1 MPGLDGG
8 GIGAIAVHPSRSF
21 LAVAEKCKHR
31 SPNVYVY
38 KYPDLSL
45 HRVSWGRKGRVGE
58 LGEWPR
64 GMVRGGPQGGVQA
77 GLPPSGEVAGRGGRM
92 SSWGQPPATQSL
104 WLYASPSLIA

>member
-45 HRVSWGRKGRVGE
+45 HRVSWGDGEGVGE

-64 GMVRGGPQGGVQA
+64 GRVRRGPEGGVQA
-77 GLPPSGEVAGRGGRM
+77 GSPPSGKVVANGRGGVCHHGG
-92 SSWGQPPATQSL
+92 SH
-104 WLYASPSLIA
+104 